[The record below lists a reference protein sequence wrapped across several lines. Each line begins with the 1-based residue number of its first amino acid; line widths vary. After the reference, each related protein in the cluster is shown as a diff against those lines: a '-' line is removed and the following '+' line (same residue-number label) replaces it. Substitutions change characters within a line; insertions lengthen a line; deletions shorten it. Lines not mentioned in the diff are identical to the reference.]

1 MDNTKKV
8 ILLNK
13 KEECSGCSACVSAC
27 PVSAIDFR
35 EDNEGFLYPY
45 INTDLC
51 IQCGKCVRICPITGD
66 RDNKESHKK
75 YYAARIN
82 DSSVR
87 MESSSGGIFSLLA
100 EWIES
105 KHGVIYGAEFDADYT
120 VRHSRA
126 EHSKEWTKFKTSKYL
141 QSRMENIFLQVKND
155 LIAGRF
161 VLFTGTPCQ
170 ISGLINYL
178 GETSKEK
185 LITCDL
191 ICHGTPSPKIWVE
204 YLKFIEKSNQRKIGY
219 VNFRSKEN
227 SGWHRSKLNIL
238 DINGEVLVDEG
249 QENNLFFKLFSNN
262 LILRPSCYIC
272 KYADIR
278 RPGDITLGDFWGI
291 EKLFQEFDDNKGISL
306 IICNT
311 EKGEN
316 ILEKISKDM
325 TYFEVQQEQCIQPNL
340 ERPSYCPETRQ
351 RFWHNYFKRG
361 GIYAAKQLGLISC
374 NMRDQI
380 IFFYDRVINKIM
392 RLKRN
397 EDSGTL

>member
-8 ILLNK
+8 ILFNK

-27 PVSAIDFR
+27 PVRAIDFR

-66 RDNKESHKK
+66 RDNKESPKR

-141 QSRMENIFLQVKND
+141 QSKMENIFLQVKND

-170 ISGLINYL
+170 ISGLLNYL
-178 GETSKEK
+178 EGTPKEK
-185 LITCDL
+185 LITCDI
-191 ICHGTPSPKIWVE
+191 ICHGTPSPQIWVE
-204 YLKFIEKSNQRKIGY
+204 YLRFIEKKKKQKIGY
-219 VNFRSKEN
+219 VNFRSKKS

-238 DINGEVLVDEG
+238 DRNGKILVDEDK
-249 QENNLFFKLFSNN
+249 ENNLFFKLFSNN

-272 KYADIR
+272 KYADKKR
-278 RPGDITLGDFWGI
+278 ASDITLGDFWGI
-291 EKLFQEFDDNKGISL
+291 EKLFQDFDDDNGISL

-311 EKGEN
+311 AKGER
-316 ILEKISKDM
+316 IIEKVRKGM
-325 TYFEVQQEQCIQPNL
+325 TCFEVQQEQCMQPNL
-340 ERPSYCPETRQ
+340 ERPSYCPETRH
-351 RFWHNYFKRG
+351 RFWYNYFKRG
-361 GIYAAKQLGLISC
+361 VIYAAKQLGLISC
-374 NMRDQI
+374 DMWDHI
-380 IFFYDRVINKIM
+380 IFLYDRVINKLM